1 MKRIYLIPFILFYV
15 QSASSEDINPLSDL
29 YSRTYHI
36 SVKDNYLFA
45 SSTVGLTVYK
55 MEEKKLVQISALM
68 FENSGTSSIIE
79 NNNLYLF
86 TGNSGVYKIDI
97 ADPQRLVIKKN
108 VRLLGSAINGDIYK
122 NNLIVALGSTGFAI
136 LNKESLE
143 LIKYIET
150 SSYCSYVKLFN
161 SMLFVS
167 TEDGTLSV
175 YEFKGNNLVLKHKIA
190 LTKRI
195 RDMTLS
201 GDLIFAANDT
211 DGIAILKKEKKG
223 LLKKLEYD
231 TPDTARGVTIYKDY
245 LFVADGNTG
254 IVIFKI
260 NPDNSLRFIKNYD
273 TGYSANKILVKDDLA
288 IISNDAMGVMV
299 INVNDLIF

>member
-1 MKRIYLIPFILFYV
+1 
-15 QSASSEDINPLSDL
+15 
-29 YSRTYHI
+29 
-36 SVKDNYLFA
+36 
-45 SSTVGLTVYK
+45 
-55 MEEKKLVQISALM
+55 MEEKKLIQISALM
-68 FENSGTSSIIE
+68 IENSGTSSIIE

-86 TGNSGVYKIDI
+86 AGNSGVYKIDI
-97 ADPQRLVIKKN
+97 TDPKKLVIKKN
-108 VRLLGSAINGDIYK
+108 VRLLGSAINGDLYK

-175 YEFKGNNLVLKHKIA
+175 YEFKGNNLVLKNKIA
-190 LTKRI
+190 LRKRI

-211 DGIAILKKEKKG
+211 DGIAILKREKKG

-254 IVIFKI
+254 ILIFKI
-260 NPDNSLRFIKNYD
+260 NPDNSLRFIKKYD

-299 INVNDLIF
+299 INVNDLIL